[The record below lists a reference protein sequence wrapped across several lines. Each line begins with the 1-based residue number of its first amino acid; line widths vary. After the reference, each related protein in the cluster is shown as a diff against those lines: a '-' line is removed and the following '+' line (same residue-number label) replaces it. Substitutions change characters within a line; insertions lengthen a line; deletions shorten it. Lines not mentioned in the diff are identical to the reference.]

1 MRSFKLVPLVT
12 AAAALLALAPA
23 GASARRAG
31 IVQPHGVGP
40 CHIHLEVPK
49 SPIPSGEAVTI
60 VGALRCPPKIPAGG
74 HQVTLYQQSAPSSS
88 FAPVGTATTEGN
100 GAFQVTPP
108 VFMTNSVF
116 YAVAE
121 GAQSAR
127 KSIRVSAPI
136 TAGPPTPVEG
146 AQLFTGAG
154 RGLRRH
160 NRVTF
165 AGVVS
170 PQDKGALVV
179 LQRESSTATEEWH
192 PIDRSTVDASG
203 KYSIVHTFHIP
214 GDANLRVV
222 VHPYKINAPSATSPT
237 SYEISSAENP
247 ALTLETT
254 VDPLLYGSS
263 TTLKGVVA
271 GAKDGTPVTLLAR
284 ARGGQFATAATGHT
298 NGSGAYEFTQTPL
311 TNTLYR
317 VTSGATQSAALFEGV
332 KYALT
337 VLPTASTVQAGQPL
351 TFSGSVQPALTGHTI
366 YLERQGSLKLGWH
379 VIDVGTVGA
388 PSHPGEA
395 APFSII
401 HQFGTAGPEVLR
413 IKIPGDPG
421 NQGAAG
427 APNELNVTP
436 APASALRPEAPGT
449 GKLPGEGQL

>member
-23 GASARRAG
+23 GASARRA
-31 IVQPHGVGP
+31 VHAQAVRP
-40 CHIHLEVPK
+40 CHIHLEAPK
-49 SPIPSGEAVTI
+49 GPIPSGEAVTI
-60 VGALRCPPKIPAGG
+60 VGALRCPPKTSPSG
-74 HQVTLYQQSAPSSS
+74 HQVTLYQQSAPAPS
-88 FAPVGTATTEGN
+88 FAPVAMATTETD
-100 GAFQVTPP
+100 GAFQFTPP
-108 VFMTNSVF
+108 AFMTNSVF

-127 KSIRVSAPI
+127 KAIRVSAPI
-136 TAGPPTPVEG
+136 TVGPPTPVEG
-146 AQLFTGAG
+146 AQLFTGGG

-165 AGVVS
+165 AGTVS

-179 LQRESSTATEEWH
+179 LQRESSSATEEWH
-192 PIDRSTVDASG
+192 PIDRSTVDGTG
-203 KYSIVHTFHIP
+203 KYSIPHTFHIP
-214 GDANLRVV
+214 GDANLRIV
-222 VHPYKINAPSATSPT
+222 VHPYKINASSATSPM
-237 SYEISSAENP
+237 SYEISSTENP

-254 VDPLLYGSS
+254 VDPLLYGAS
-263 TTLKGVVA
+263 TTLKGVVS
-271 GAKDGTPVTLLAR
+271 GAKDAPVTLLAR
-284 ARGGQFATAATGHT
+284 SRGGQFATAATGHT
-298 NGSGAYEFTQTPL
+298 NESGAYEFTQTPL

-351 TFSGSVQPALTGHTI
+351 TFSGSVQPALTGHVV
-366 YLERQGSLKLGWH
+366 YLERQGSLKFGWH

-388 PSHPGEA
+388 PAHAGEA
-395 APFSII
+395 APFSIV

-413 IKIPGDPG
+413 IKVPGDPG

-427 APNELNVTP
+427 VPGELNVTQ
-436 APASALRPEAPGT
+436 APASALRPEAPGN

>member
-1 MRSFKLVPLVT
+1 MRSIKLVPLLT
-12 AAAALLALAPA
+12 ATAALLALAPA
-23 GASARRAG
+23 GASARATSS
-31 IVQPHGVGP
+31 VHPHAVRP
-40 CHIHLEVPK
+40 CHIHLEAPK
-49 SPIPSGEAVTI
+49 GPIASGDAATI
-60 VGALRCPPKIPAGG
+60 VGALRCPAATPPGG
-74 HQVTLYQQSAPSSS
+74 RQITLYQQSAPTPGFS
-88 FAPVGTATTEGN
+88 PVATATTETS

-127 KSIRVSAPI
+127 KTIRVSAPI

-146 AQLFTGAG
+146 AQLFTGGG

-170 PQDKGALVV
+170 PLDKGALVV
-179 LQRESSTATEEWH
+179 LQRESSSATEEWH
-192 PIDRSTVDASG
+192 PIDRSTVDGSG
-203 KYSIVHTFHIP
+203 KYSILHTFHVP

-254 VDPLLYGSS
+254 VDPLLYGQS

-284 ARGGQFATAATGHT
+284 ARGGHFATAATGHT

-337 VLPTASTVQAGQPL
+337 VAPVASTVQAGQPL
-351 TFSGSVQPALTGHTI
+351 TFSGSVQPALAGHAV

-379 VIDVGTVGA
+379 VIDVGTVGT

-401 HQFGTAGPEVLR
+401 HQFGTTGPELLR

-427 APNELNVTP
+427 VPSELNVTQ
-436 APASALRPEAPGT
+436 APASALRPEAPGS
-449 GKLPGEGQL
+449 GKLPAEGQL